1 MKQPVK
7 VLQIGMT
14 PNIGGMETYLMAQ
27 YRKLNRDIVRYDF
40 LNITGENEIVFADE
54 IRNNGDKIYAVPSRH
69 KSPLNHYLGI
79 CKLLLQKRHEYK
91 YVVLNTC
98 SLYYV
103 FPLFMAALAGIP
115 HRVIHSHNSGD
126 EGKSSFPRNVIKS
139 FNKLLLKLSAT
150 DYWACSKLAGTWMFG
165 SHPFTVIHNAI
176 DTKRFIFNPEVRQKV
191 RKELHLEGKFVI
203 GTVARFSPQKNHEF
217 LIEIFRELVKKKP
230 DSVLMLVG
238 EAAGF
243 QERWE
248 MIHHKVQEYNLQDK
262 VLFMGMRKDTNELY
276 QAMDCHVLPSKFEGL
291 CITALEAQA
300 AGLPCVCSDALSEET
315 KVTNNFYP
323 LPLSLSAEKW
333 AEFIMK
339 VSQQDRKN
347 MLNAFVNA
355 GYDID
360 IEVKRMMMIFS
371 KDIL

>member
-1 MKQPVK
+1 MVQPVK

-54 IRNNGDKIYAVPSRH
+54 IRKNGDKIYAVPSRH
-69 KSPLNHYLGI
+69 KLPFHHYLGI
-79 CKLLLQKRHEYK
+79 CKLLLKNRHDYK

-103 FPLFMAALAGIP
+103 FPLFMAALVGIS

-126 EGKSSFPRNVIKS
+126 EGKSSFPRNIIKMI
-139 FNKLLLKLSAT
+139 NRVLLKISAT
-150 DYWACSKLAGTWMFG
+150 DYWACSNLAGTWMFG
-165 SHPFTVIHNAI
+165 SHSFKVIHNAI
-176 DTKRFIFNPEVRQKV
+176 DAKRFIFDPKV
-191 RKELHLEGKFVI
+191 RKKVRGKLHLEGKFVI

-217 LIEIFRELVKKKP
+217 LIKVFREVVKREP
-230 DSVLMLVG
+230 NSVLMLVG

-243 QERWE
+243 QDRWV
-248 MIHHKVQEYNLQDK
+248 MIHQKVQEYNLQDK
-262 VLFMGMRKDTNELY
+262 VLFLGMRKDTDELY

-300 AGLPCVCSDALSEET
+300 AGLPCICSDALPEET
-315 KVTNNFYP
+315 KVTDNYYS
-323 LPLSLSAEKW
+323 LPLTLPAGKW
-333 AEFIMK
+333 ADFIIKNM
-339 VSQQDRKN
+339 QQDRKD
-347 MLNAFVNA
+347 MLKEFVDA

-360 IEVKRMMMIFS
+360 TEVKKITN
-371 KDIL
+371 LYV